1 LTNHTSRK
9 SKKPRVTLPLLE
21 LAHFTLTNVQSC
33 TCQYYSFFPQKT
45 EKSRR
50 FYARL

>member
-21 LAHFTLTNVQSC
+21 LAHLILTNEQTPGYQC
-33 TCQYYSFFPQKT
+33 FALFPQKI
-45 EKSRR
+45 EKSR
-50 FYARL
+50 